1 MNDREYVSG
10 FTYAGPS
17 IEEALSVDSP
27 VAGLEREVLDR
38 LKHSVPWRSVGFLGA
53 WEAQSQLSTFV
64 LVALSALLPVWL
76 AFVPMLVW
84 SLLATVVYCHARERG
99 VPDLLDAAQP
109 AKSQERVGLC
119 SLARSMS
126 VSAVKVWLAGVQSV
140 LYARTCCRVL
150 GKPAAGWRKVA
161 RFGVL
166 GVGLTMF
173 GVTTSHHVLRRAGYQ
188 GASLLRLGFVGS
200 FLNVPYRV
208 LLSALFIDL
217 ARRIATVATG

>member
-1 MNDREYVSG
+1 MTDREYISG
-10 FTYAGPS
+10 LTYAGPS
-17 IEEALSVDSP
+17 IEETLGVDSL
-27 VAGLEREVLDR
+27 AANLEREVIDD
-38 LKHSVPWRSVGFLGA
+38 LKHSVPWRSVGFLGV

-84 SLLATVVYCHARERG
+84 SLLATVVYYHARERG
-99 VPDLLDAAQP
+99 VPDLLDVAQP
-109 AKSQERVGLC
+109 AVARERRGLC
-119 SLARSMS
+119 SLARSLG

-150 GKPAAGWRKVA
+150 GTPAAGWRKVA

-173 GVTTSHHVLRRAGYQ
+173 GVTTSQHVLRRAGYQ
-188 GASLLRLGFVGS
+188 GADLLRLGFVGS
-200 FLNVPYRV
+200 CLNVPYRV

-217 ARRIATVATG
+217 TRRIAMVAIG